1 MVTGELAAQAV
12 ASASSLPALAAGYG
26 RACNYEIGQELRDF
40 VRIQRYL
47 FADRRRIGRL
57 VAGAHCERAMTR
69 LIAEF
74 AAGLRPYRDL
84 RRRMLAKSPLL
95 LLSYLCDC
103 LT

>member
-1 MVTGELAAQAV
+1 
-12 ASASSLPALAAGYG
+12 
-26 RACNYEIGQELRDF
+26 
-40 VRIQRYL
+40 
-47 FADRRRIGRL
+47 
-57 VAGAHCERAMTR
+57 MTR